1 MTSSVQDQL
10 DAKEPTITSGLA
22 SQYYRGDKSW
32 QTLSTAAV
40 PESGNLYF
48 SNARVWSALSG
59 AISEYL
65 TGNMVVNRALIS
77 DPSGKIDASSTIST
91 TELGY
96 LDNTTSNI
104 QGQLDTLTLN
114 KAPLASPALTGT
126 PTSPTASSGTNTTQ
140 IATTEFVNTAV
151 TNGTSPSAL
160 GGKVW
165 TLSGNAIGN
174 NDFIGTTNAQNLR
187 FLTNNSQVM
196 VLDTSGNLAIGVG
209 STTHRLEVAGGDAM
223 INGMTIGR

>member
-65 TGNMVVNRALIS
+65 TGNMIVNRALIS

-104 QGQLDTLTLN
+104 QGQLDDLTLN
-114 KAPLASPALTGT
+114 KADLASPALTGV
-126 PTSPTASSGTNTTQ
+126 PTAPTAIAGTSTTQ
-140 IATTEFVNTAV
+140 IATTSFVNTAI
-151 TNGTSPSAL
+151 SPAAL
-160 GGKVW
+160 AGKVW
-165 TLSGNAIGN
+165 TLSGNSIGV
-174 NDFIGTTNAQNLR
+174 NDFFGTTNNQDLIFR
-187 FLTNNSQVM
+187 TNNTEKFRV
-196 VLDTSGNLAIGVG
+196 TSNGNILGF
-209 STTHRLEVAGGDAM
+209 
-223 INGMTIGR
+223 